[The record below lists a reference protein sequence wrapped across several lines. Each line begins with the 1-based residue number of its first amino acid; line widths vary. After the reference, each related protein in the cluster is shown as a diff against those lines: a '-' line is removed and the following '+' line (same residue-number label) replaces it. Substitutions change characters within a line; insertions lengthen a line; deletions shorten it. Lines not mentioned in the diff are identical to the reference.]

1 MENNIASK
9 ITYLSVGI
17 GIGALVTILFAP
29 KSGEETREYLAQKAE
44 EGKEYTRSQA
54 RELRERAEDV
64 VERGKQA
71 AARQNQSINAA
82 FEAGKEAY
90 LGDKAKAHHA

>member
-9 ITYLSVGI
+9 VTYLSVGI

-44 EGKEYTRSQA
+44 EGKEYTRSKA

-71 AARQNQSINAA
+71 AARQNQSISAA

>member
-9 ITYLSVGI
+9 VTYLFVGL
-17 GIGALVTILFAP
+17 GIGALVAILCTP

-44 EGKEYTRSQA
+44 ESKEYAQRKA
-54 RELRERAEDV
+54 RELRERAEEV

-71 AARQNQSINAA
+71 AARQTQSISAA
-82 FEAGKEAY
+82 FDAGQEAY
-90 LGDKAKAHHA
+90 RREKSKAQHA

>member
-82 FEAGKEAY
+82 FEAGKETY
-90 LGDKAKAHHA
+90 LGDKAKAHQA

>member
-1 MENNIASK
+1 
-9 ITYLSVGI
+9 LSVGI

-29 KSGEETREYLAQKAE
+29 KSGEETREYLVQKAE
-44 EGKEYTRSQA
+44 EGKEYTRSKA

-71 AARQNQSINAA
+71 AARQNQSISAA

-90 LGDKAKAHHA
+90 WGDKAKAHHA

>member
-9 ITYLSVGI
+9 VTYLSVGL
-17 GIGALVTILFAP
+17 GIGAVVGILCAP
-29 KSGEETREYLAQKAE
+29 KSGEETREYLAQRTE
-44 EGKEYTRSQA
+44 EGKEYAQRKS

-71 AARQNQSINAA
+71 AARQNQSISAA
-82 FEAGKEAY
+82 IEAGQEAY
-90 LGDKAKAHHA
+90 RREKSKAQHA